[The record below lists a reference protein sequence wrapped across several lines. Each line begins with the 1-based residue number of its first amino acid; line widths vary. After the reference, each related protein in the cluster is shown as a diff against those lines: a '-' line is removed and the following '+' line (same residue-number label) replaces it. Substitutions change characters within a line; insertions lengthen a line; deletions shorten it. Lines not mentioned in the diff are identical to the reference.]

1 MLKQTFILLYVS
13 CFVLTGLVDR
23 NIKNPI
29 FDVFKSILP
38 DFQISKHDNTE
49 AIVENPAEPG
59 VLDQDNEEGIPK
71 DILSH
76 LKHLHEIG
84 IPNIHSLKDHIHHG
98 HIHGAEDLP
107 EDCPIDPVDVLCP
120 EILPDC
126 IEAIEDFLHCPEDED
141 IPVDEE
147 CLPIDPIHDCLD
159 NDEDDADEDGTEE
172 GDGEEDCPK
181 DDDAEEDDA
190 EEDGSEKEEPESEGT
205 EVDSNVP

>member
-13 CFVLTGLVDR
+13 CFVLGGLTD
-23 NIKNPI
+23 IKITYTLPL
-29 FDVFKSILP
+29 SIP
-38 DFQISKHDNTE
+38 DIEISKHQNTE
-49 AIVENPAEPG
+49 TTADKIAELAVPAQG
-59 VLDQDNEEGIPK
+59 NKGSFIKGIPK